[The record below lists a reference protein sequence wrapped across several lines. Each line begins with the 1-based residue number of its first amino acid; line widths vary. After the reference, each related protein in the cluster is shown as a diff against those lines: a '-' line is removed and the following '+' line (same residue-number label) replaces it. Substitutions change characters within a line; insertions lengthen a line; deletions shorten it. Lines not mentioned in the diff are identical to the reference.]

1 MWQKHLTENG
11 LHEQIH
17 SIEKLF
23 QQYQGTEKY
32 LHESFEPN
40 NQLTQ
45 KIENHIKKNRLTES
59 NLNEIV
65 QNLSIFCVKFLAMKP
80 IKQNGYCGY
89 WQPAMQNFSE
99 FSAKQGVLQ
108 VVHQAQPVT
117 KPLSIISC
125 LKKDTQYAQMA
136 NTQYQ

>member
-23 QQYQGTEKY
+23 QQYQGTEMY

-40 NQLTQ
+40 AQLTA
-45 KIENHIKKNRLTES
+45 KIVNHIKKSRLTEED
-59 NLNEIV
+59 LEDIV
-65 QNLSIFCVKFLAMKP
+65 QDLSIFCVKFVAKKP
-80 IKQNGYCGY
+80 AKKDGYSDY
-89 WQPAMQNFSE
+89 WQPAIQTFSD
-99 FSAKQGVLQ
+99 FLAKQGVLQ

-117 KPLSIISC
+117 KPSSIISC
-125 LKKDTQYAQMA
+125 LKKEIQYAQMVHA
-136 NTQYQ
+136 RYQ